1 MTRVEKESLVS
12 SKSDKKNKVE
22 DLEKEVAKLKKN
34 LKRKQ
39 NRKFFNC
46 GSCLIMALIIIIVG
60 GFFCAYT
67 LAKSGLKYIP
77 YLTEKLYQE
86 PQPSYIVDTH
96 KLAEQDK
103 DLVDLLKAQLAQEVI
118 KQKTISDLRFK
129 YLLTETQLS
138 ALVKKELEGKKILGQ
153 TVEFVQLAVLAEEL
167 ELFLKTDKD
176 FIFTL
181 SIVPKLN
188 NKRIEFKTQQIKI
201 GNLKLPNSFG
211 DLTIVYLAEKA
222 LNKTLDL
229 FFKFGEIENIT
240 MFPTTITLDIF
251 INNTQEI
258 L

>member
-1 MTRVEKESLVS
+1 MTRLEKES
-12 SKSDKKNKVE
+12 KKTQVE

-46 GSCLIMALIIIIVG
+46 GSCLIIALIIIIVG
-60 GFFCAYT
+60 GFFTAYA
-67 LAKSGLKYIP
+67 LAKSGLKYVP
-77 YLTEKLYQE
+77 YLTDKLYQE

-96 KLAEQDK
+96 KLAEEDQE
-103 DLVDLLKAQLAQEVI
+103 LFDLLKTKLAQEVI
-118 KQKTISDLRFK
+118 KQKTVNDLRFK
-129 YLLTETQLS
+129 YLLTEAQLS
-138 ALVKKELEGKKILGQ
+138 ALVKKELEGKKIIGQ
-153 TVEFVQLAVLAEEL
+153 TVQFVQIAVLEEEL

-181 SIVPKLN
+181 SIIPQLNEKKLD
-188 NKRIEFKTQQIKI
+188 FKTQQIKI

-211 DLTIVYLAEKA
+211 DMTIVYLAEKA
-222 LNKTLDL
+222 LNKTMDL

-240 MFPTTITLDIF
+240 IFPTTITLDIF
-251 INNTQEI
+251 INNTEEI